1 MRKHWTGL
9 LVALVL
15 LAPCGALAACQVTR
29 LAAVPITMAGRTPLV
44 TVRIDGQPVRFIL
57 DTGAE
62 RSIVSEAGAQRLG
75 LRRDRWVGT
84 TMGGIGGVDTRPNAL
99 PRSLSLGGVALVRAT
114 LSHDT
119 SLVVTPGLRGVSAA
133 GADGLLGRDY
143 LSVFDLDLDMPAGT
157 LGLETVRDCSGRFL
171 PWHTGYQAV
180 PVTPVLGAAIV
191 MPVALNGVSLRAM
204 LDSGAASS
212 LLAAPG
218 MFRLGLDVAQLAGDP
233 GDVVSGVGPRSVVM
247 RRHRFAV
254 LTIAGQTD
262 PDPEIW
268 VAPVHLSPIVDMLL
282 GMDWLIGRH
291 VWISNAT
298 HQVFV
303 EMRG

>member
-1 MRKHWTGL
+1 MRSGWIGIMI
-9 LVALVL
+9 
-15 LAPCGALAACQVTR
+15 ALASMAPGRAPACQVAT
-29 LAAVPITMAGRTPLV
+29 LASVPITMIGRTPLV
-44 TVRIDGQPVRFIL
+44 TVQVDGHPARFIL

-119 SLVVTPGLRGVSAA
+119 SLVVTPALRGLSVDV
-133 GADGLLGRDY
+133 ADGLLGRDY
-143 LSVFDLDLDMPAGT
+143 LSVFDLDLDMPART

-171 PWHTGYQAV
+171 PWQMAYAAV
-180 PVTPVLGAAIV
+180 PVTPMLGAAIV
-191 MPVALNGVSLRAM
+191 MPVLLNGVPLRAM
-204 LDSGAASS
+204 LDSGAPSS

-218 MFRLGLDVAQLAGDP
+218 MFRMRLDVAQVAGDP
-233 GDVVSGVGPRSVVM
+233 EEAVGGVGPRSVVM
-247 RRHRFAV
+247 RRHRFV
-254 LTIAGQTD
+254 TLTVGGRYD
-262 PDPEIW
+262 PNPEIW
-268 VAPVHLSPIVDMLL
+268 VAPVHLYPIVDMLL
-282 GMDWLIGRH
+282 GMDWLILRH

-298 HQVFV
+298 HQVLV
-303 EMRG
+303 QTDG